1 MTVIV
6 FGVIAAFGLEHIA
19 HLKALAGVAQRQTTA
34 AQQRALGALHEAR
47 CGVAVAVP
55 PAVIATASDTASD
68 TATDT
73 ATATATASTTDPVT
87 PSTALSKGTP
97 PGLANDPVPAS
108 PCAGTAPPSPRS
120 SPTVLRKD

>member
-55 PAVIATASDTASD
+55 PAVIATASDTA
-68 TATDT
+68 
-73 ATATATASTTDPVT
+73 TATASTTDPVT
-87 PSTALSKGTP
+87 PSPALSKGTP